1 MKMNWNKSIIK
12 FTWNKLFVL
21 VMVMIGK
28 SLAAMPAYAMTPVE
42 ADIPFI
48 VKGTPGTVRI
58 EAEND
63 APLSEETEQTV
74 EGNGKFI
81 IQYTE
86 PDNYVYHVYE
96 LPDGD
101 NGVVYDTTD
110 YQVMVSVMV
119 DDDGNLIPRLS
130 LSTKDNNEKPMEI
143 KFENKISAPPETETS
158 SETETPPTSK
168 KPPVKTGDTT
178 PLGIYL
184 YLCLLSALVPI
195 LLLIKRRTGKT

>member
-130 LSTKDNNEKPMEI
+130 LSTKHNNEKPMEI
-143 KFENKISAPPETETS
+143 TEERIET
-158 SETETPPTSK
+158 
-168 KPPVKTGDTT
+168 
-178 PLGIYL
+178 
-184 YLCLLSALVPI
+184 
-195 LLLIKRRTGKT
+195 LIKAARQNIARRPCRMFGRVRSAIRRRQVKMKYTKVNRCS